1 MATTTAKLT
10 ATVIPVLKYDDAK
23 KAVKWLCEAFG
34 FKEHA
39 VHAGEDGTVAHAELT
54 FDGGMI
60 MLGSSGSTEFDKI
73 VKTPKNF
80 GGAGTQSIYVVVQ
93 DADAHYARAKKAGA
107 RILIDLE
114 TKPWGG
120 RDYTCA
126 DLEGH
131 VWSFG
136 TYNPWAAR

>member
-1 MATTTAKLT
+1 MATTKTAS
-10 ATVIPVLKYDDAK
+10 TVVPALKYDDAK

-34 FKEHA
+34 FKEHL
-39 VHAGEDGTVAHAELT
+39 VVPGEGNTIAHAELT
-54 FDGGMI
+54 FDSGMI
-60 MLGSSGSTEFDKI
+60 MLGSSGSSEFDKL

-80 GGAGTQSIYVVVQ
+80 GGAGTQSLYVVVL

-107 RILIDLE
+107 RIIIDIE
-114 TKPWGG
+114 DKQHGG

-136 TYNPWAAR
+136 TYNPWAAQ